1 MKKNEFSGKTVLVG
15 VTGSIAAYKAAELVS
30 SLRQLEAQVYVL
42 MTPEAK
48 KFVGP
53 VTFQALS
60 EHEVVHDLFKEIE
73 GLTPTHIRLAERA
86 DVFVVAPATA
96 HILAKMRYGL
106 ADDIVSCVYLATQ
119 APVVIAPSMNCHMF
133 EHPAVNEN
141 LEALRKRGH
150 TLVDPDTGFL
160 ACGYEGKGR
169 LASNE
174 TILDACSKVLAK

>member
-1 MKKNEFSGKTVLVG
+1 MKKNEFSGVTVVLG

-30 SLRQLEAQVYVL
+30 ALRQRGATVYVL
-42 MTPEAK
+42 MTQEAQ

-60 EHEVVHDLFKEIE
+60 ENEVVSDLFHEIE

-96 HILAKMRYGL
+96 HILAKMRQGL

-133 EHPAVNEN
+133 DHVAVKEN
-141 LEALRKRGH
+141 VEALKQRGH
-150 TLVDPDTGFL
+150 LVVEPESGFL
-160 ACGYEGKGR
+160 ACGYEGEGR
-169 LASNE
+169 LASLE
-174 TILDACSKVLAK
+174 TILESLKAALKK